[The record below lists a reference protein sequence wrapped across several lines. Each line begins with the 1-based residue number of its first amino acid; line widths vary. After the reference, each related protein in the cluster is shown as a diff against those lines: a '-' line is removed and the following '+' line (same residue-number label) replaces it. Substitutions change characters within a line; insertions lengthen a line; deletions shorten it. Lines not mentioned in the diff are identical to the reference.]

1 MKIINSLKNRN
12 IKKYLVLSAI
22 SVLIIYLILF
32 IVINLVFSNES
43 TNILKKY
50 NINDISESFAINELN
65 KQYMNL
71 YLVILLFLLILFILI
86 TIYFL
91 KALNKNEDEVKQMR
105 RYLEEISNKNYS
117 FDINNISESEYSNLK
132 EDIYKIV
139 VNLKE
144 KSDMLENDREVL
156 SNYLADISHQLRT
169 PLMAISASTDAIIEN
184 EQNLDA
190 STRKFIYNISNQL
203 NQLNWLVDSL
213 LKMAKLDTKSVQF
226 IKKDVDV
233 YTLIKRIENNMSI
246 FLEQKNIELKLDIDE
261 KIYMYVDERWMMEAL
276 ENILKNSIEYSRENS
291 VIYINCIKNPL
302 YTLLTIKDHGIGISK
317 KDLPRIFDKFYKGKN
332 SSKNSFGIGL
342 CLSKSIIQNHNGEI
356 SVESKLNEG
365 TKFLVKIYNEKS

>member
-226 IKKDVDV
+226 IKKDVNV

>member
-226 IKKDVDV
+226 IKKDVNV

-317 KDLPRIFDKFYKGKN
+317 KIFQEYLIN
-332 SSKNSFGIGL
+332 SIKA
-342 CLSKSIIQNHNGEI
+342 KIQAKI
-356 SVESKLNEG
+356 A
-365 TKFLVKIYNEKS
+365 LV

>member
-226 IKKDVDV
+226 IKKDVNV

-246 FLEQKNIELKLDIDE
+246 FLEQKNIELKLDIYE
-261 KIYMYVDERWMMEAL
+261 KIYMYVDERWMMESL